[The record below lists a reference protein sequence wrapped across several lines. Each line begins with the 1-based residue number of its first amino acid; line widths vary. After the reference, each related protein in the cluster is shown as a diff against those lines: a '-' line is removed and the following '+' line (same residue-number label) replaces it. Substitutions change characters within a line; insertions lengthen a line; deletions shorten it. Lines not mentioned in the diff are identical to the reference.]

1 MIWFSMINCIFERNI
16 CIALLKIVLPISNQS
31 LQNKNPSKRVCFI
44 MVPNAGIE
52 LASSHYQ

>member
-31 LQNKNPSKRVCFI
+31 LQNKNPFQKGLFHHGAECRD
-44 MVPNAGIE
+44 
-52 LASSHYQ
+52 